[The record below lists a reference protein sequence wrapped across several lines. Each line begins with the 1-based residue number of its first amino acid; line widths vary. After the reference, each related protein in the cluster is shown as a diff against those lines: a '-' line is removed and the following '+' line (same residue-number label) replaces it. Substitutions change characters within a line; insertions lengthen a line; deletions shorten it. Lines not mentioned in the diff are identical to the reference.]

1 MAQVVELGYSMAQ
14 SLKQAGLPRL
24 RWESGKVVHGIGHDT
39 MLRLLE
45 RDPELIKR
53 LHESR
58 KVQKAEQEKY
68 LRTYSHAGVG
78 AGAAG

>member
-1 MAQVVELGYSMAQ
+1 
-14 SLKQAGLPRL
+14 
-24 RWESGKVVHGIGHDT
+24 

-53 LHESR
+53 LHEIR